1 VIRTLIV
8 DDEPLAREVLREYL
22 RAHPD
27 IDVIGEC
34 VNGFEAVRQTVE
46 AKPDL
51 LLLDIQMPRLN
62 GFEVLELLAEHPA
75 VIFVTAYDEFAL
87 RAFEVHAVDYLLKP
101 IDRQRLDAAL
111 VRVRERLGRPGL
123 PSLARVIAGARPPE
137 VPLRRLLI
145 RDRAEVRVIPAEEI
159 DYLEAQDD
167 YVAVRTAGRTFLKQ
181 ARLADLEGQLDP
193 SKFVRVHRSFIVNV
207 ERLTRIELYAKDSR
221 VLFLRDGTKIPVS
234 RSGYARLRELL

>member
-27 IDVIGEC
+27 IEVIGEC
-34 VNGFEAVRQTVE
+34 ANGFEAVRQTVE

-101 IDRQRLDAAL
+101 FDRQRLEAAL
-111 VRVRERLGRPGL
+111 ARVRERLQRRRL
-123 PSLARVIAGARPPE
+123 PSLAPVLAGARSSGI
-137 VPLRRLLI
+137 PLRRLLI
-145 RDRAEVRVIPAEEI
+145 RDRAEVRVVPAEEI

-167 YVAVRTAGRTFLKQ
+167 YVSVRTAGRTFLKQ
-181 ARLADLEGQLDP
+181 ARLTDLEKQLDP

-207 ERLTRIELYAKDSR
+207 ERLKRIELYAKDSR

-234 RSGYARLRELL
+234 RSGYARLKNLL